1 MPAVAKLAV
10 LSWRNTREGVKK
22 NSARIGAVWI
32 GGIPTPRKSIKK
44 HITPSFARSAE
55 RSLRVMETTVV
66 NTAAERV
73 TLSPAEQNPYDPTSL
88 MLYHTSVGLVEK
100 LVKQGLLTPSDY
112 KKAIDVLNKK
122 YGLSSCSIFA
132 EIA

>member
-10 LSWRNTREGVKK
+10 HSWRNPRDGEKR
-22 NSARIGAVWI
+22 NSARISAVWI
-32 GGIPTPRKSIKK
+32 GGIPAPSKLTKK
-44 HITPSFARSAE
+44 HTTPLFARSAE
-55 RSLRVMETTVV
+55 RSLKAMETTVV
-66 NTAAERV
+66 NTAAEHV

-88 MLYHTSVGLVEK
+88 MLYHTSAGLVEK

>member
-1 MPAVAKLAV
+1 
-10 LSWRNTREGVKK
+10 
-22 NSARIGAVWI
+22 
-32 GGIPTPRKSIKK
+32 
-44 HITPSFARSAE
+44 
-55 RSLRVMETTVV
+55 METTVA
-66 NTAAERV
+66 NTVAERV
-73 TLSPAEQNPYDPTSL
+73 TLSPAEQNLYDPTNL

-100 LVKQGLLTPSDY
+100 LVKNGLLTPSDY

>member
-1 MPAVAKLAV
+1 
-10 LSWRNTREGVKK
+10 
-22 NSARIGAVWI
+22 
-32 GGIPTPRKSIKK
+32 
-44 HITPSFARSAE
+44 
-55 RSLRVMETTVV
+55 METTVA

>member
-1 MPAVAKLAV
+1 MEITVA
-10 LSWRNTREGVKK
+10 
-22 NSARIGAVWI
+22 
-32 GGIPTPRKSIKK
+32 
-44 HITPSFARSAE
+44 
-55 RSLRVMETTVV
+55 

-73 TLSPAEQNPYDPTSL
+73 TLSPVERNPYAPTNL
-88 MLYHTSVGLVEK
+88 MLYHTSAGLVEK
-100 LVKQGLLTPSDY
+100 LVKRGVLTTSDY